1 VKAVIDTNVLL
12 TIISKRSRFRW
23 IFDAIISGK
32 VKICVSTDILFE
44 YREILELKTNSA
56 IAESV
61 LKYIFASP
69 YLKKTDIYYSFN
81 LISKDRSDNKFVDCA
96 ISANSFII
104 SNDRHFREL
113 QSIDF
118 PKVNVFTLEEFEK
131 EFKDKILK

>member
-1 VKAVIDTNVLL
+1 MKAVIDTNVLL

-56 IAESV
+56 IAESI

>member
-1 VKAVIDTNVLL
+1 MKAVIDTNVLL